1 MNLPT
6 EPSTRPAPSVE
17 MSTEMPAA
25 ASAASADPSPA
36 GSSIA
41 APAAPAAPAS
51 IPAFA
56 IGHITVR
63 HAREWADYCSLVPST
78 LLPWGGS
85 VVVRG
90 QRLAVFNGEHP
101 HTDTVVLRF
110 PDAASALAWHASP
123 AYQALIPLRDAA
135 ADVVLVAFGN

>member
-1 MNLPT
+1 MNLPP
-6 EPSTRPAPSVE
+6 EPSTDPAPSIE
-17 MSTEMPAA
+17 TSTDMLAASSAASSDPAQAGSSAPAPAA
-25 ASAASADPSPA
+25 AESVA
-36 GSSIA
+36 
-41 APAAPAAPAS
+41 

-63 HAREWADYCSLVPST
+63 HAREWAHYCSLVPST
-78 LLPWGGS
+78 LLPWGGT

-90 QRLAVFNGEHP
+90 QRLAVFNGDHP

-110 PDAASALAWHASP
+110 PDAAAALAWHASP

-135 ADVVLVAFGN
+135 ADVVLVAFEN